1 MTHQDSQHYPPLRT
15 TTLRLLHAL
24 STFFCC
30 WITIA
35 CVSCER
41 GQHSAAR
48 ESGLPSDTVMENTS
62 ASASAALN
70 GTWRTVYVEI
80 DGERESPV
88 AATDSSQLVI
98 QDSTMS
104 LLVGG
109 KEIAAGLIK
118 VNTEASPHTI
128 DWRATR
134 GDDKGKESLAIWE
147 IRGDTLRA
155 NWTLFA
161 VRRDRPTSFTT
172 QKGSGLLLAEYI
184 RAK

>member
-1 MTHQDSQHYPPLRT
+1 MRYRHFLWSG
-15 TTLRLLHAL
+15 
-24 STFFCC
+24 

-35 CVSCER
+35 CASCER
-41 GQHSAAR
+41 DQRSTGR
-48 ESGLPSDTVMENTS
+48 ESSLPSDTVPQNVSDPT
-62 ASASAALN
+62 SAALN

-80 DGERESPV
+80 DGKRESPV
-88 AATDSSQLVI
+88 AAADSSQLVV

-109 KEIAAGLIK
+109 KEIAAGVIQ

-134 GDDKGKESLAIWE
+134 GEDKGKKSLAIWE

-161 VRRDRPTSFTT
+161 VKRDRPTSFTT

-184 RAK
+184 RAE